1 MTIGIIGIIVA
12 LILFMVLVYKGI
24 SSFIVAPICAV
35 IVAVTNAMSPVE
47 TFYTYADGLG
57 QMFIQLFGIIF
68 LGVILGKI
76 YSASKAAASIAK
88 TLTVTFITKKQG
100 DAQVRIAILVM
111 LVIAGAMTL
120 GGIDGFV
127 LTFTTFPIAFV
138 IAEMVDIPRRFI
150 PPMLMLNCAFMACP
164 GAPQVDNTV
173 MVSTLSSMGLEV
185 TSTSGLIPG
194 VIATA
199 IVVVLG
205 YITLTTFIIKAKKN
219 GEHFDDGGIQKIDV
233 LSDDVKMPNF
243 FVALIPLVLVFILYS
258 VAHLDIIIALT
269 SGIVVA
275 LILMGRYIDRP
286 EGSLGKAI
294 LSTLN
299 MGADGYPH
307 ALATVATPSG
317 LATVVTSTAAFG
329 IIVGWLS
336 SLNMNP
342 IMLGL
347 LTTCIIVALTSAP
360 PVALAVGL
368 PIVVGICAQKGIDLN
383 PAALGR
389 VSALAATTFETLPV
403 NGMCVLTI
411 GLSRSTYK
419 KSYPVMFLN
428 TLVYTLIG
436 SVVAALICVA
446 VPGLVH

>member
-1 MTIGIIGIIVA
+1 
-12 LILFMVLVYKGI
+12 
-24 SSFIVAPICAV
+24 
-35 IVAVTNAMSPVE
+35 
-47 TFYTYADGLG
+47 
-57 QMFIQLFGIIF
+57 MFIQLFGIIF

-76 YSASKAAASIAK
+76 YSATKAAASIAK
-88 TLTVTFITKKQG
+88 TLTVTFVTKKEG

-111 LVIAGAMTL
+111 LIIAAAMTM

-173 MVSTLSSMGLEV
+173 MVGT
-185 TSTSGLIPG
+185 
-194 VIATA
+194 
-199 IVVVLG
+199 
-205 YITLTTFIIKAKKN
+205 
-219 GEHFDDGGIQKIDV
+219 
-233 LSDDVKMPNF
+233 
-243 FVALIPLVLVFILYS
+243 
-258 VAHLDIIIALT
+258 
-269 SGIVVA
+269 
-275 LILMGRYIDRP
+275 LILMGRYIDKKD
-286 EGSLGKAI
+286 GSIAKAI
-294 LSTLN
+294 LGTLN

-317 LATVVTSTAAFG
+317 LASVVTTTAAFG

-336 SLNMNP
+336 SLNINP

-419 KSYPVMFLN
+419 KSYPIMFLN

-436 SVVAALICVA
+436 SIVAALICVA
-446 VPGLVH
+446 APGVVF